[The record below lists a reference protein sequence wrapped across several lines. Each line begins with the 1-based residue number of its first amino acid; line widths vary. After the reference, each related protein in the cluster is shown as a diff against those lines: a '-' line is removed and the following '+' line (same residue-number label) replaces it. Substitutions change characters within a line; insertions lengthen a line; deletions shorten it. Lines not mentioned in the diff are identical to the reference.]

1 MNSMPKPYQIEHY
14 RKSYPPGTRIE
25 LTADMVGENIRKGTR
40 GTVVFVDDMAS
51 IHMEWDNG
59 RTLALIPGEDSFMKI
74 DDRNERPSSELSGT
88 AATTRSISKGKKARN
103 DQAR

>member
-1 MNSMPKPYQIEHY
+1 MNRMPKPYQIEHY

-74 DDRNERPSSELSGT
+74 DDRNERPSSELPN
-88 AATTRSISKGKKARN
+88 TTPARGSISKGKKARN
-103 DQAR
+103 DPAR